1 MSFSLSLALNNKQES
16 YLDKSELP
24 IKKAPM
30 NSQTEAMGTACLRFR
45 ALEPTAAEKLL
56 ETSFA
61 PIPYESRNAKVMPR
75 PNKNVYSP
83 GYILRECL
91 EDIN

>member
-16 YLDKSELP
+16 GLHKNVNLP
-24 IKKAPM
+24 IRKAPK
-30 NSQTEAMGTACLRFR
+30 NWQTEAMSTACLRFR

-83 GYILRECL
+83 GYIA
-91 EDIN
+91 